1 MHHSMTQPL
10 LRTRDLER
18 RYETGAG
25 HAHVL
30 RQISLD
36 IEAGEFVTI
45 MGPSGAGKTTLLSI
59 LGMLDHEWDGEYWG
73 GGETVHTLPTKKH
86 TELGRSHIGFVFQQ
100 YHLLDDLTVAENLD
114 VPLSY
119 RDVPRAERQSLV
131 ADTLDRFGIVGKKDL
146 FPGQL
151 SGGQQQL
158 VGVARAVIA
167 SPKLI
172 LADEPTGSLH
182 TRQGREIMELFRG
195 LNADGTTIIQVT
207 HNEDWAAYGNR
218 IVELEDGW
226 MVSDGPAAA
235 RPAGAASSAPRPAG
249 GAMALLV
256 AGALA
261 LGAAV
266 VPPAA
271 HAQAPARA
279 DTLRLEDAVE
289 TALHRSPELRQAEAR
304 ASAAGAGQLDAWG
317 QLMPSVSFW
326 ANFAGQGAVNR
337 TGMDP
342 ITGAPVLLPE
352 EDVTR
357 QKLFQTAGGLS
368 LGWTLIDGG
377 QRLWQVRRARR
388 EADAGFA
395 SLEAARARVA
405 AGATIAYL
413 DVLEAEAQSRVR
425 AAEVE
430 RANALVEDAQ
440 ARFDVGQAPEIDVL
454 QARLA
459 ASDAELALEEALAA
473 AEAARLAL
481 AEYLEPGVDV
491 DVALAA
497 PAATSPVDRLTEEEL
512 RQCALNGSADLAAL
526 RARTQAARMETA
538 AWGWSVLPTV
548 RFAVTWGRSEI
559 GRTTE
564 ALRFDPR
571 NETTTY
577 SMSVNWNPLSQPG
590 HWAANRQRARAAETE
605 AAAALAARRP
615 ALVREVETALARIR
629 RARMLEERSSLNLA
643 LVERQREQ
651 AAERYRLGVAPITE
665 TIQAE
670 ALAREAE
677 RQAVTAEF
685 ARRRAVAELER
696 AAAVRFDDPSFPCGA
711 VDGNR

>member
-1 MHHSMTQPL
+1 MMSDHSMQPL
-10 LRTRDLER
+10 IRTRNLER
-18 RYETGAG
+18 RYEA
-25 HAHVL
+25 A
-30 RQISLD
+30 
-36 IEAGEFVTI
+36 EPPA
-45 MGPSGAGKTTLLSI
+45 
-59 LGMLDHEWDGEYWG
+59 
-73 GGETVHTLPTKKH
+73 
-86 TELGRSHIGFVFQQ
+86 
-100 YHLLDDLTVAENLD
+100 VA
-114 VPLSY
+114 
-119 RDVPRAERQSLV
+119 
-131 ADTLDRFGIVGKKDL
+131 
-146 FPGQL
+146 
-151 SGGQQQL
+151 
-158 VGVARAVIA
+158 A
-167 SPKLI
+167 SP
-172 LADEPTGSLH
+172 A
-182 TRQGREIMELFRG
+182 TR
-195 LNADGTTIIQVT
+195 N
-207 HNEDWAAYGNR
+207 
-218 IVELEDGW
+218 
-226 MVSDGPAAA
+226 
-235 RPAGAASSAPRPAG
+235 AG
-249 GAMALLV
+249 GAILLLL

-261 LGAAV
+261 LGAAAA
-266 VPPAA
+266 PPGA
-271 HAQAPARA
+271 HGQTPARG

-317 QLMPSVSFW
+317 RLMPSVSFW
-326 ANFAGQGAVNR
+326 TNFAGQGAVNR

-357 QKLFQTAGGLS
+357 QELFQTLGGLS
-368 LGWTLIDGG
+368 LGWTVIDGG
-377 QRLWQVRRARR
+377 QRLWQLRRARR

-473 AEAARLAL
+473 AGAARLAL
-481 AEYLEPGVDV
+481 AEYLEPDADV

-497 PAATSPVDRLTEEEL
+497 PAPASHVDRLTDEEL

-526 RARTQAARMETA
+526 RARAQAARMESA

-548 RFAVTWGRSEI
+548 RFAVSWGRSEI

-590 HWAANRQRARAAETE
+590 QWVASRQRARAGEIEAE
-605 AAAALAARRP
+605 AAVAARRP

-629 RARMLEERSSLNLA
+629 RARMLEERSTLNLA
-643 LVERQREQ
+643 LAERQREQ

-696 AAAVRFDDPSFPCGA
+696 AAAVRFDDPSFPCAA